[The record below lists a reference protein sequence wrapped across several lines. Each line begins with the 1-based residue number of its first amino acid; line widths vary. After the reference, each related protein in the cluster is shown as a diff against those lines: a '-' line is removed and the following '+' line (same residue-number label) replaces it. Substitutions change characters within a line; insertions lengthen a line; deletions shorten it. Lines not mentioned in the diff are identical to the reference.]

1 MIGVAIPDQFT
12 VVDLDH
18 RHGGSME
25 ALEAVTGPLPE
36 TMTSWSGRNDG
47 GRHLWFVKPEGNFS
61 SRNLP
66 PGVDLKEGGKGYV
79 IAPPSVHPDTGQ
91 PYQWGKECPFA
102 ELPAQA
108 VDALRP
114 PAKPS
119 VPLPT
124 VTARPSSSHGLVR
137 SVAEAVEGERNENLF
152 WASCR
157 AFDHGDDAVIQDL
170 FEAALSVGLTES
182 EASSTIDSAR
192 RTERQQPEPFVPNV
206 PDPVRSDFANPQNE
220 DSHLNNLSRHRDE
233 SDKRNVSHSESDS
246 SV

>member
-1 MIGVAIPDQFT
+1 P
-12 VVDLDH
+12 
-18 RHGGSME
+18 RHGASME

-108 VDALRP
+108 VEALAP
-114 PAKPS
+114 PKPR
-119 VPLPT
+119 VTLPAP
-124 VTARPSSSHGLVR
+124 VSEHSGNLNGLVR
-137 SVAEAVEGERNENLF
+137 SVSEAVEGERNEKLF

-170 FEAALSVGLTES
+170 FEAALSVGLTDS
-182 EASSTIDSAR
+182 EASATIDSAR
-192 RTERQQPEPFVPNV
+192 RTERQQPEPFIPNGNFS
-206 PDPVRSDFANPQNE
+206 PPVQNRTPASNDAPE
-220 DSHLNNLSRHRDE
+220 PEAVAVLTQ
-233 SDKRNVSHSESDS
+233 
-246 SV
+246 